1 MISVPVSCIT
11 AYIMIHI
18 SEPISVPC
26 TTCTNVGKSA
36 RVRRVALRQDKDH
49 LRWPCME
56 LGVVDPRDEELRTR
70 AYVSERL

>member
-11 AYIMIHI
+11 AYIMIQI

-36 RVRRVALRQDKDH
+36 RVKEIIVRRAALRQDKDH
-49 LRWPCME
+49 LTILHGRETGCNYARFAGCDE
-56 LGVVDPRDEELRTR
+56 L
-70 AYVSERL
+70 